1 MHPLSR
7 RTGALAAGTTLAALA
22 LGIAAQPGAAA
33 PVPRSI
39 VSSTASGGLTYVGT
53 DGANRIDVRVSP
65 ITNPAPRFTI
75 DDTAPI
81 TATAGCALVPGDETK
96 VTCTAFKNP
105 DGSFKRFHVFGRGG
119 SDRISNFSG
128 VPMNAHGEL
137 GRDDLSGG
145 SGPDNLYGGPGDGDD
160 VQGNSGA
167 DVLDGGPGAR
177 DGVSYATRSSATT
190 VTLDGVADDGRSGEH
205 DNVLGTVEDIVG
217 GTVDDFLFG
226 SAADN
231 VIVAGRGD
239 DVVFA
244 GRGADTVFGN
254 QGSDFLAGGPP
265 LDDGAVDRVSGAGV
279 LLDDGEATVDTC
291 VTSVLDGDVENFCD
305 Q

>member
-1 MHPLSR
+1 MHPLLR

-53 DGANRIDVRVSP
+53 DGANRIEVRVSP

-119 SDRISNFSG
+119 SDTISNFSG

-167 DVLDGGPGAR
+167 DVARRRARGAR
-177 DGVSYATRSSATT
+177 RRQLRDPLERDHRHPRRRRRRRAHGREGQRARPRWRTSWAAPWATSSSAATRTT
-190 VTLDGVADDGRSGEH
+190 
-205 DNVLGTVEDIVG
+205 
-217 GTVDDFLFG
+217 
-226 SAADN
+226 
-231 VIVAGRGD
+231 
-239 DVVFA
+239 
-244 GRGADTVFGN
+244 
-254 QGSDFLAGGPP
+254 
-265 LDDGAVDRVSGAGV
+265 
-279 LLDDGEATVDTC
+279 
-291 VTSVLDGDVENFCD
+291 
-305 Q
+305 